1 MSKIS
6 TTLAI
11 SLMVVTG
18 VLGLVVGYAST
29 PEYKMSMYDKTAM
42 DLGRPDKTFDLRY
55 LNAMIAH
62 HRGAMLLATQA
73 STQTQRQEMK
83 DLATMILNDEP
94 KAIAELYE
102 WKKDWYGDT
111 KEVKDPIVAN
121 LGTYDDKFDLRFL
134 NALIAHHEEGLV
146 MTNEVKMKS
155 SRTEIL
161 NNVDAVDT
169 FLTTTLKLFKDWR
182 MEWYK
187 I

>member
-29 PEYKMSMYDKTAM
+29 PEYKGSMYDKSAM

-73 STQTQRQEMK
+73 SAQTQRQEMK

-94 KAIAELYE
+94 KAIAELYA
-102 WKKDWYGDT
+102 WKKDWYSDT

-121 LGTYDDKFDLRFL
+121 LGSYDDKFDLRFL